1 MTEKVKRLRTL
12 ANTPN
17 PSDPRELDIG
27 CMTADFQI
35 EEIESQLE
43 EAKQRGAKILCGGE
57 RQKGSHA
64 FPPTIITNVERDYR
78 I

>member
-35 EEIESQLE
+35 EEIES
-43 EAKQRGAKILCGGE
+43 
-57 RQKGSHA
+57 
-64 FPPTIITNVERDYR
+64 
-78 I
+78 